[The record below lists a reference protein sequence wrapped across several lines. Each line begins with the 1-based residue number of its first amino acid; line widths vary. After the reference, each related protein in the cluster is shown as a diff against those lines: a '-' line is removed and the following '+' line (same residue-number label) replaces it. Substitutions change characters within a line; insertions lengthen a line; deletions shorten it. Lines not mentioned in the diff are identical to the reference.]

1 MAFKLI
7 RYSDN
12 LDLTEFYKTAEQKG
26 FVNNSSKKMLVDS
39 LSNEDRYMVWL
50 LTYKTKIIGSTAA
63 HSFPEMGPDSYRIAC
78 RICTF
83 TDALPKEYQMVRT
96 RETIRTHQ
104 TTTQQFFQPAGIMWA
119 GFNKNYYV
127 TTNENA
133 EGTQRLVHSI
143 VAPTLES
150 TGVYTKIKELDYRGT
165 RQTVW
170 RINADVYFK
179 QLYDVKQWPQI
190 INDIHRF

>member
-1 MAFKLI
+1 MAFELVP
-7 RYSDN
+7 YSDRF
-12 LDLTEFYKTAEQKG
+12 DLTEFYNTAKQKG
-26 FVNNSSKKMLVDS
+26 FVNNSSKKMLIDS
-39 LSNEDRYMVWL
+39 LSKEDRWQVWL
-50 LTYKTKIIGSTAA
+50 LCWKGKVIGSTAA

-83 TDALPKEYQMVRT
+83 TDTLPKEYQVVRT
-96 RETIRTHQ
+96 RDTIRNHQ
-104 TTTQQFFQPAGIMWA
+104 TTTQQFVQPAGIMWA
-119 GFNKNYYV
+119 GFNKNYFV

-150 TGVYTKIKELDYRGT
+150 TGVYTRITDMDYRGT

-170 RINADVYFK
+170 RVNADIYFD
-179 QLYDVKQWPQI
+179 QLQHVKAWP
-190 INDIHRF
+190 FVK

>member
-1 MAFKLI
+1 MANAVPSTGSVPDPISSRRTRDKPFLLI
-7 RYSDN
+7 K
-12 LDLTEFYKTAEQKG
+12 E
-26 FVNNSSKKMLVDS
+26 SKIFFILVRCPLKVD
-39 LSNEDRYMVWL
+39 
-50 LTYKTKIIGSTAA
+50 K
-63 HSFPEMGPDSYRIAC
+63 FPS
-78 RICTF
+78 
-83 TDALPKEYQMVRT
+83 KEYQVVRT

-170 RINADVYFK
+170 RVNADLYFK
-179 QLYDVKQWPQI
+179 QLAQVKSWT
-190 INDIHRF
+190 

>member
-1 MAFKLI
+1 MAFELVP
-7 RYSDN
+7 YSDRF
-12 LDLTEFYKTAEQKG
+12 DLTEFYNTAKQKG
-26 FVNNSSKKMLVDS
+26 FVNNSSKKMLIDS
-39 LSNEDRYMVWL
+39 LSKEDRWQVWL
-50 LTYKTKIIGSTAA
+50 LCWKGKVIGSTAA

-83 TDALPKEYQMVRT
+83 TDALPKEYQVVRT
-96 RETIRTHQ
+96 RDTIRNHQ

>member
-1 MAFKLI
+1 
-7 RYSDN
+7 
-12 LDLTEFYKTAEQKG
+12 
-26 FVNNSSKKMLVDS
+26 
-39 LSNEDRYMVWL
+39 
-50 LTYKTKIIGSTAA
+50 
-63 HSFPEMGPDSYRIAC
+63 
-78 RICTF
+78 
-83 TDALPKEYQMVRT
+83 MVRT

-150 TGVYTKIKELDYRGT
+150 TGVYTRIKELDYRGT

-170 RINADVYFK
+170 RVNADVYFK
-179 QLYDVKQWPQI
+179 QLYDVKAWPTYE
-190 INDIHRF
+190 

>member
-1 MAFKLI
+1 MAFQLI

-12 LDLTEFYKTAEQKG
+12 LDLTEFYKTAQRKG

-50 LTYKTKIIGSTAA
+50 LSYKGKIIGSTAA
-63 HSFPEMGPDSYRIAC
+63 HSFPEMGPDSFRIAC

-170 RINADVYFK
+170 RVNADVYFK

>member
-1 MAFKLI
+1 MAFKFI

-78 RICTF
+78 MQQVGSHMLLVSSFLQLLWCCSFFVQIC
-83 TDALPKEYQMVRT
+83 K
-96 RETIRTHQ
+96 
-104 TTTQQFFQPAGIMWA
+104 
-119 GFNKNYYV
+119 
-127 TTNENA
+127 
-133 EGTQRLVHSI
+133 
-143 VAPTLES
+143 
-150 TGVYTKIKELDYRGT
+150 
-165 RQTVW
+165 
-170 RINADVYFK
+170 
-179 QLYDVKQWPQI
+179 
-190 INDIHRF
+190 

>member
-1 MAFKLI
+1 MAFELVP
-7 RYSDN
+7 YSDRF
-12 LDLTEFYKTAEQKG
+12 DLTEFYNTAKQKG
-26 FVNNSSKKMLVDS
+26 FVNNSSKKMLIDS
-39 LSNEDRYMVWL
+39 LSKEDRWQVWL
-50 LTYKTKIIGSTAA
+50 LCWKGKVIGSTAA

-83 TDALPKEYQMVRT
+83 TDTLPKEYQVVRT
-96 RETIRTHQ
+96 RDTIRNHQ

-150 TGVYTKIKELDYRGT
+150 TGVYTRITDMDYRGT

-170 RINADVYFK
+170 RVNADIYFD
-179 QLYDVKQWPQI
+179 QLQHVKAWP
-190 INDIHRF
+190 FVK